1 MQIITAK
8 HCGFCYGVKRAV
20 SLALEQAEANGFAD
34 VYTLGPIIHNPQMV
48 AELEGKGI
56 HSVNDIT
63 MLKPD
68 STVIIRSHG
77 VGPKIYEAA
86 SNAGLKV
93 VDATCPHVK
102 KAQQAAKDLCDRGYQ
117 VIVIGEAKHPEVQGI
132 VAWTENKALTV
143 ETEVQAAEVL
153 AQAKIGIVAQTT
165 FCEAD
170 FLKLTAMLKEKA
182 TEVSVQN
189 TICSATAKR
198 QQAAAELADQVDV
211 MFVVGG
217 KNSANTAH
225 LVDICNRHGKRTL
238 HIETAAEIDLKQ
250 FKGNEIIGI
259 TAGASTPDR
268 IIEEVVETMQ
278 NFSEMLDDH
287 LQEKTTI
294 EVGAIIT
301 GKIVA
306 IRESDVFVDVGF
318 KGEGVIEL
326 SELAYPTPEKPGDVV
341 SVGEEVRLLVLS
353 DGSGDGNIRLSRKR
367 IQEKLAW
374 ETVLAAQENNETLQ
388 AQVTGVVKGGLRVA
402 VNGLSAF
409 IPASHLALNSVEDLN
424 VYAGQILP
432 VFILEVSA
440 EERKLVLSH
449 KAYLRQQQE
458 EQAEITLAAL
468 VPGSDVSGVVRRL
481 ADFGA
486 FVDLGGID
494 GLIHISDLSWQRVK
508 SPAEVLNVGDAVKV
522 RILKVDHEKKRIS
535 LSLKDLQP
543 DPWLQA
549 AAKLK
554 AGMIVEVTVT
564 RLAKFGAFVKVV
576 EGVEGLIRLAEL
588 SEKTLH
594 AADEAVT
601 VGQSFPAKILE
612 IEAGTKRLTLSI
624 TQIKL
629 DAQRAEYESYI
640 SEQKTETLTLGDKF
654 AHLFSQLEK
663 K

>member
-1 MQIITAK
+1 MKIIRAK

-20 SLALEQAEANGFAD
+20 ALALEQVEANGLAD

-48 AELEGKGI
+48 AELENKGI
-56 HSVNDIT
+56 QAIDDISVLN
-63 MLKPD
+63 PG
-68 STVIIRSHG
+68 STLIIRSHG
-77 VGPKIYEAA
+77 VGPKIYEEAA
-86 SNAGLKV
+86 AKGLKV
-93 VDATCPHVK
+93 IDATCPHVK
-102 KAQQAAKDLCDRGYQ
+102 KAQQAAKEFCDQGCQ
-117 VIVIGEAKHPEVQGI
+117 VIVVGESRHPEVKGI
-132 VAWTENKALTV
+132 VAWAENKALTV
-143 ETEVQAAEVL
+143 ETA
-153 AQAKIGIVAQTT
+153 AQAREIPSQSKIGIVAQTT
-165 FCEAD
+165 FSEED
-170 FLKLTAMLKEKA
+170 FLELTALLKEKA
-182 TEVSVQN
+182 PEVSVRN
-189 TICSATAKR
+189 TICSATANR
-198 QQAAAELADQVDV
+198 QKAAAELAGQVDV
-211 MFVVGG
+211 MLVVGG

-225 LVDICNRHGKRTL
+225 LVDICRRHGARTL
-238 HIETAAEIDLKQ
+238 HVETAAEIELKQ
-250 FKGNEIIGI
+250 FKGNETVGI

-278 NFSEMLDDH
+278 NFSEMLEEH
-287 LQEKTTI
+287 LQEKTDI
-294 EVGAIIT
+294 EVGSIIN

-306 IRESDVFVDVGF
+306 IRESDVFVDIGF
-318 KGEGVIEL
+318 KGEAIIEL

-341 SVGEEVRLLVLS
+341 NVGEEISLLVLS
-353 DGSGDGNIRLSRKR
+353 DGSGDGSIRLSRKR

-374 ETVLAAQENNETLQ
+374 ETVIAAKENDQTLQ

-402 VNGLSAF
+402 VSGLSAF
-409 IPASHLALNSVEDLN
+409 IPASHAALSSVEDLN
-424 VYAGQILP
+424 VYLGQTLP
-432 VFILEVSA
+432 VFILEVSP
-440 EERKLVLSH
+440 EDRKLVLSH

-458 EQAEITLAAL
+458 EQAKKTLAAL

-486 FVDLGGID
+486 FVNLGGID

-508 SPAEVLNVGDAVKV
+508 TPSEVLNVGDAVKV
-522 RILKVDHEKKRIS
+522 RILKVDLEKKRIS

-543 DPWLQA
+543 DPWLEA
-549 AAKLK
+549 ASKFK
-554 AGMIVEVTVT
+554 AGMIVDVTVT
-564 RLAKFGAFVKVV
+564 RLAKFGAFVKVA

-612 IEAGTKRLTLSI
+612 IDAGSKRLTLSI

-640 SEQKTETLTLGDKF
+640 SGQKTETLTLGDKF
-654 AHLFSQLEK
+654 ADLFNQLEK